1 MKMYL
6 SSYNLGDY
14 TDKLK
19 EMVPANNKVGYIGNA
34 LDSSVVDPVRKADR
48 LNRNMQ
54 ELKPVG

>member
-1 MKMYL
+1 MYL